1 VYDRKAV
8 RRRRAALA
16 VFVALSI
23 VILTAYF
30 GESGGGFF
38 HALQRGAQEA
48 FAPIET
54 GASRALKPVRDFF
67 GWAGDTIDAKD
78 QNKQLKEQV
87 ERLRSELAEAQTARR
102 DARQL
107 RGLVGLHR
115 EEGFPQGTEPV
126 TARVIA
132 RSPTVWYS
140 SLKID
145 KGSGDGVRLNQPVIA
160 AAENPSGGNAIG
172 GLAGKVTRVTGG
184 TSEVTLITDESS
196 GVAAQVMPAG
206 ASGVVKPEVGNPRDM
221 LLDFVEGGRR
231 VTEGTIV
238 VTSGFKAS
246 RVESLFP
253 RGIPIGEVTR
263 VDLDEVELYQRVHL
277 RPFAD
282 LRRID
287 IVQVLTRKPPAT
299 QTAGVTTP

>member
-1 VYDRKAV
+1 MYDRKVV

-23 VILTAYF
+23 AILTAYF

-48 FAPIET
+48 FAPIESGT
-54 GASRALKPVRDFF
+54 SRALKPVRDFF

-78 QNKQLKEQV
+78 QNEELREEV
-87 ERLRSELAEAQTARR
+87 ERLRSELAETQTRRR
-102 DARQL
+102 DIQQV
-107 RGLVGLHR
+107 RGLVGLHGQD
-115 EEGFPQGTEPV
+115 GFPQGTRPV

-132 RSPTVWYS
+132 RSPSVWYS
-140 SLKID
+140 SIKID
-145 KGSGDGVRLNQPVIA
+145 KGSSDGVELNQPVVA
-160 AAENPSGGNAIG
+160 AASHASADRAVG

-184 TSEVTLITDESS
+184 TAEVTLLTDASS

-206 ASGVVKPEVGNPRDM
+206 AAGVVKPEVGNPRDL

-263 VDLDEVELYQRVHL
+263 VDLDEVELYQRVHI

-282 LRRID
+282 FRRMD
-287 IVQVLTRKPPAT
+287 IVQVMTRRPPGT
-299 QTAGVTTP
+299 ETAGVVAP